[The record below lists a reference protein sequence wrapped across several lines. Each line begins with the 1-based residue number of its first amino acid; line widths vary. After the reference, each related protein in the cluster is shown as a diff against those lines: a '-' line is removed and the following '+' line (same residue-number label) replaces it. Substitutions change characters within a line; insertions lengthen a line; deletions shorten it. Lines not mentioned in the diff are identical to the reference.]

1 MDVGADQDSRDDVAD
16 DDRDPHA
23 GCERGSDEADA
34 GDHADIE
41 HDGGCLNH
49 VARFPGGPS
58 AVARDLR
65 ERTEVPIP
73 MAASNLFLQKA
84 VVNARR
90 TRKLSVPPDVRDEV
104 YYTSEGSAH
113 DGRRLALLAGR
124 RRLTKTRR
132 LPPRSEFPGRGASA
146 GSVRGE

>member
-1 MDVGADQDSRDDVAD
+1 MSQSRSAISW
-16 DDRDPHA
+16 RA
-23 GCERGSDEADA
+23 
-34 GDHADIE
+34 
-41 HDGGCLNH
+41 
-49 VARFPGGPS
+49 S

-73 MAASNLFLQKA
+73 MGASNLFLQKA
-84 VVNARR
+84 VVNARG
-90 TRKLSVPPDVRDEV
+90 TRKLTAPPDVRDEV

-124 RRLTKTRR
+124 RRPTTTRR
-132 LPPRSEFPGRGASA
+132 LPLGSEFPGRGAST